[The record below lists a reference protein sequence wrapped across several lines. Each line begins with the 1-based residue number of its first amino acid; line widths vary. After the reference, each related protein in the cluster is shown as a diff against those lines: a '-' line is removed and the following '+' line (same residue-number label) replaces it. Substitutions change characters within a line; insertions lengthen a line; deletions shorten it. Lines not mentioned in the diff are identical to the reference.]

1 MYINLMKGEAM
12 RKSDI
17 AFLFMVLIFGVSSIG
32 MNYLFYWR
40 KNAPFK
46 MPENVEVPTFTRY
59 DISSFSD
66 STTNTSHDDD
76 W

>member
-1 MYINLMKGEAM
+1 MSN
-12 RKSDI
+12 SDI
-17 AFLFMVLIFGVSSIG
+17 YLLFMVLIFIVGSIG

-46 MPENVEVPTFTRY
+46 MPKNVEEPTFTRY

-66 STTNTSHDDD
+66 STTDLSHYYDR
-76 W
+76 